1 MDILHWR
8 REVAMKTSL
17 GVQRTD
23 TTKRSGITV
32 HVTLKGSTGPSG
44 KAYIFLFTRLNVHVT
59 HNICMCSYTCIDVH
73 DAVQDVHDAIHEI
86 SLLYKGLTCQYTT
99 SHSEGKVTKRRIQ
112 LDSRS
117 FEYCC
122 IQAKRHHTACCTQLN
137 SSGSFGKAY
146 ILHALKICK
155 Q

>member
-1 MDILHWR
+1 MWTFYIGDEHWQL
-8 REVAMKTSL
+8 KTSL

-44 KAYIFLFTRLNVHVT
+44 KAYIYLFTRLNVHAT

-73 DAVQDVHDAIHEI
+73 DAIHDI